1 MVSFTTLLLVVL
13 EFLGK
18 VYQYV
23 VREFRNWLFVSVTA
37 ILFIVYAICWLLV
50 YLIIDLMNKNIV
62 YGYEWIV
69 KESRLLSSVRRDV
82 EHVLSTSSPVDG
94 EAHKLWPTEEH
105 NQELNAT
112 LKNWSVENSDVHAK
126 LHGHGHDTDTDMGI
140 RQFLKN

>member
-1 MVSFTTLLLVVL
+1 MVVSFTTLLLVVL

-112 LKNWSVENSDVHAK
+112 LKTGAWKTVTYTLSC
-126 LHGHGHDTDTDMGI
+126 TDTDMTRTRTWGYGN
-140 RQFLKN
+140 F